1 MGGTHFLQTGYLLL
15 NRNAPLFYI
24 MLGFVE
30 MIKKISGN
38 SIAYDTVRKKAQKRS
53 ENNFLGIYRLT
64 IYIVCRKP
72 I

>member
-1 MGGTHFLQTGYLLL
+1 
-15 NRNAPLFYI
+15 
-24 MLGFVE
+24 